1 MHILHISRSL
11 LLNMNLIF
19 WNSSISLNE
28 GTTELILENN
38 SLRHS
43 SNLGHFK
50 MKCISSSG
58 SILQRGHIR
67 INEPSKKRRGGGA
80 CSLY

>member
-1 MHILHISRSL
+1 M
-11 LLNMNLIF
+11 
-19 WNSSISLNE
+19 SLNE

-58 SILQRGHIR
+58 SVSTPFNIQVTVAYSNFNKYR
-67 INEPSKKRRGGGA
+67 
-80 CSLY
+80 